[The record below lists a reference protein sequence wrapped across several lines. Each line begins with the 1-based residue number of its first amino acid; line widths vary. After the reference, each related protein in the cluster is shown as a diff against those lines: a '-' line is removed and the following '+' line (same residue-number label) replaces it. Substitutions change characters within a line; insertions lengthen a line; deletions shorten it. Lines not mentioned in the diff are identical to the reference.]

1 MKGVVQ
7 LPSQVLLNLFIAFL
21 WMFLQ
26 DEFSIMAFTGGYLVG
41 IVILFGLRRF
51 FPKSFYLFKFF
62 AVMKLFLLFIQELI
76 SSSIL
81 VVRQV
86 LRPRINVTPGII
98 AVETVLEGDREVTL
112 LALLLTLTPGSV
124 VVEVSPNGKIFYVHA
139 MDIPVS
145 SDSVMKSKEKFE
157 KAIMEVTR

>member
-1 MKGVVQ
+1 MVQ
-7 LPSQVLLNLFIAFL
+7 LPSQVLLNIFISFL

-26 DEFSIMAFTGGYLVG
+26 DEFSIMTFTGGYLVG
-41 IVILFGLRRF
+41 VVVLFGLRRF
-51 FPKSFYLFKFF
+51 FPKSFYLFKVL
-62 AVMKLFLLFIQELI
+62 AVVKLFLLFIRELI

-98 AVETVLEGDREVTL
+98 TVETVLEGDREITL

-124 VVEVSPNGKIFYVHA
+124 VVEVSPNGKVFYVHA

>member
-21 WMFLQ
+21 WMLLQ
-26 DEFSIMAFTGGYLVG
+26 DEFSIMTFTGGYLVG
-41 IVILFGLRRF
+41 VAILFGLRRF
-51 FPKSFYLFKFF
+51 FPKSFYLFKFI
-62 AVMKLFLLFIQELI
+62 AVVKLFLLFIGELI

-86 LRPRINVTPGII
+86 LRPKINVTPGII
-98 AVETVLEGDREVTL
+98 TVETVLEGDGEITL

-124 VVEVSPNGKIFYVHA
+124 VVEVSPNSKVFYVHA

-145 SDSVMKSKEKFE
+145 SDGVMKSKKRFE